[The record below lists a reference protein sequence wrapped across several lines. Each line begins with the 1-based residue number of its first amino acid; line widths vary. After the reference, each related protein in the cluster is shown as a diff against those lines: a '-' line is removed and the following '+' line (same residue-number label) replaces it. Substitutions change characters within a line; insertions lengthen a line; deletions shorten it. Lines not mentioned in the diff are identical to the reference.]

1 MSIENWLFKQDK
13 FLTSPR
19 FRSISVD
26 LYKGLL
32 FRAAQDSAERVLNFD
47 LPCDRMAEN
56 LIPGGFP

>member
-19 FRSISVD
+19 FRSISVV

-32 FRAAQDSAERVLNFD
+32 FRTAQESAERVLYFD

>member
-19 FRSISVD
+19 FRSISVV

-32 FRAAQDSAERVLNFD
+32 FRAAQESAERVLNFD

>member
-13 FLTSPR
+13 FLTSLR
-19 FRSISVD
+19 FRGISVV
-26 LYKGLL
+26 LYKGGL
-32 FRAAQDSAERVLNFD
+32 FGAEGESAERVLNFN